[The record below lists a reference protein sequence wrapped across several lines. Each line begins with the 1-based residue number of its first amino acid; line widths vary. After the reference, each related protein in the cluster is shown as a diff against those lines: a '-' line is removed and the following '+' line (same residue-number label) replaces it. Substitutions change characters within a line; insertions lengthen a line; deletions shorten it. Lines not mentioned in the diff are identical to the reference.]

1 MSGIFGW
8 SYPPGCNGTPWDDDQ
23 PCEVCGKDV
32 DRCICAECKVCGCQG
47 DPQCYDQEQE
57 QGHGLVRTAA
67 QVESLRSE
75 MDKWE
80 AIAQAEAEYW
90 EARAR
95 EEAMAAEEAW
105 P

>member
-47 DPQCYDQEQE
+47 DPQCYEQEQE
-57 QGHGLVRTAA
+57 QGHGLVRTAE

-80 AIAQAEAEYW
+80 A
-90 EARAR
+90 RAR
-95 EEAMAAEEAW
+95 EEAMTAEEAW

>member
-1 MSGIFGW
+1 M
-8 SYPPGCNGTPWDDDQ
+8 
-23 PCEVCGKDV
+23 CGKNV
-32 DRCICAECKVCGCQG
+32 DRCICPECSVCGTQG
-47 DPQCYDQEQE
+47 DPQCYDQDR
-57 QGHGLVRTAA
+57 GHGLVRTSS
-67 QVESLRSE
+67 QVESLRVE
-75 MDKWE
+75 KDKWE